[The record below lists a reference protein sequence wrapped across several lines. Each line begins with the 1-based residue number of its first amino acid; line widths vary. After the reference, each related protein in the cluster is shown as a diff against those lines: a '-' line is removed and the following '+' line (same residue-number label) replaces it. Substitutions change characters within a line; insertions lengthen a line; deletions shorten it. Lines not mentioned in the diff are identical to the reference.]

1 MAAIIK
7 HDEYHF
13 LHAPLTMVRN
23 DTLVTASGAVLK
35 SMQVFLQPEAFKKN
49 MQVNQPKDISH
60 FHIVGINYK
69 KTDAAIRGLFAINQ
83 EQYQQLL
90 QTAQQAGLNDL
101 FVLSTCNRTEIYGF
115 APDVEVLM
123 NLLCDAAHGNRQVFK
138 EMAYHR
144 TGEGAIRHL
153 YHVGTGL
160 DSQILGDYEIVG
172 QIKGAAKFAKGAGCI
187 GTFIERLVNS
197 VLQVS
202 KLIKNE
208 TGLSSGT
215 VSVAFAAVRLLE
227 SKIPDIKNKKIVLL
241 GVGKIGRNT
250 CKNMMEYLG
259 VRNITLI
266 NRTTAVAKEFAG
278 THGLQYAPYEEM
290 DAVLKAAD
298 VILVATNSPQPTIL
312 KAHLEGTQ
320 PKLVIDLSIPFNVA
334 ADVRELPHVEVVNVD
349 DLSKVQ
355 DETLQK
361 RLNEVPKAMSIIE
374 EHMEEFLYWFKMRK
388 HAVVL
393 KAVKEKLTEI
403 HAREIKEQKNGAQ
416 YNMDDMEEV
425 SSRIIQKMINLMA
438 GKVRKESEKGDL
450 YIAMINDIFEAGVNQ
465 E

>member
-1 MAAIIK
+1 
-7 HDEYHF
+7 
-13 LHAPLTMVRN
+13 
-23 DTLVTASGAVLK
+23 
-35 SMQVFLQPEAFKKN
+35 
-49 MQVNQPKDISH
+49 MQVNQPKDISN

-83 EQYQQLL
+83 DQYQQLL
-90 QTAQQAGLNDL
+90 LAAKAAGMNDL

-115 APDVEVLM
+115 AADPKDLGA
-123 NLLCDAAHGNRQVFK
+123 LLCTAADGNPQVFG
-138 EMAYHR
+138 EMAYHKS
-144 TGEGAIRHL
+144 GEQAIRHL

-160 DSQILGDYEIVG
+160 DSQILGDYEIIG
-172 QIKGAAKFAKGAGCI
+172 QIKGAAKFAKAEGCV
-187 GTFIERLVNS
+187 GTFLERLVNS

-227 SKIPDIKNKKIVLL
+227 NKVSDIQNKKIVLL

-259 VRNITLI
+259 VSNITLI
-266 NRTTAVAKEFAG
+266 NRTTAVAEDFAG
-278 THGLQYAPYEEM
+278 KHGLQYAPYEQM
-290 DAVLKAAD
+290 DDVLKNAD
-298 VILVATNSPQPTIL
+298 IILVATNAPSPTIL
-312 KAHLEGTQ
+312 RTHVEDAA
-320 PKLVIDLSIPFNVA
+320 PKLIVDLSIPFNVA
-334 ADVRELPHVEVVNVD
+334 PDVKELAHVDVVNVD
-349 DLSKVQ
+349 ELSKVQ

-361 RLNEVPKAMSIIE
+361 RLNEVPKAMAIIE

-416 YNMDDMEEV
+416 YKLEDIEAV

-438 GKVRKESEKGDL
+438 GKVRREAESDKGDQ
-450 YIAMINDIFEAGVNQ
+450 YIAMISEIFETGNNQ

>member
-1 MAAIIK
+1 MIK
-7 HDEYHF
+7 HDENHF
-13 LHAPLTMVRN
+13 LGAFVNRGRN
-23 DTLVTASGAVLK
+23 DTLVTAPGVVLK
-35 SMQVFLQPEAFKKN
+35 CMPVFLHPEAFKKN

-69 KTDAAIRGLFAINQ
+69 KTDAAIRGLYAISQ
-83 EQYQQLL
+83 DQYQQLL
-90 QTAQQAGLNDL
+90 QTAREAGLNDL

-115 APDVEVLM
+115 AAEASVLRD
-123 NLLCDAAHGNRQVFK
+123 LLCNAASGDPQVFA
-138 EMAYHR
+138 ELAYAKS
-144 TGEGAIRHL
+144 GEEAVRHL

-172 QIKGAAKFAKGAGCI
+172 QIKNAAKFAKANGAI
-187 GTFIERLVNS
+187 GTFLERLVNS

-215 VSVAFAAVRLLE
+215 VSVAFAAVRMLE
-227 SKIPDIKNKKIVLL
+227 KKVQDIKDKNIVLL

-266 NRTTAVAKEFAG
+266 NRTAAVAEEFAG
-278 THGLQYAPYEEM
+278 QHGLQFTPFDQM
-290 DAVLKAAD
+290 NGTLKHAD
-298 VILVATNSPQPTIL
+298 VILVATNAPQPTIL
-312 KAHLEGTQ
+312 PAHMEGGCC
-320 PKLVIDLSIPFNVA
+320 KLIIDLSIPFNVA
-334 ADVRELPHVEVVNVD
+334 PEVRELGHVEVVNVD

-355 DETLQK
+355 DETLQM
-361 RLNEVPKAMSIIE
+361 RLSEVPKAVAIID

-403 HAREIKEQKNGAQ
+403 HAREIKEQKNGAH
-416 YNMDDMEEV
+416 YNLEDLEEV

-438 GKVRKESEKGDL
+438 GKVRRESDKGDD
-450 YIAMINDIFEAGVNQ
+450 YIAMISDIFETGVNQ

>member
-1 MAAIIK
+1 M
-7 HDEYHF
+7 F
-13 LHAPLTMVRN
+13 RN
-23 DTLVTASGAVLK
+23 DTLVTAPDAVLK
-35 SMQVFLQPEAFKKN
+35 CMPVFLHPEAFKKI
-49 MQVNQPKDISH
+49 MQVNQPKDIQH

-83 EQYQQLL
+83 EQYDQLL
-90 QTAQQAGLNDL
+90 LQAKAAGIDDL

-115 APDVEVLM
+115 AASPDVLAE
-123 NLLCDAAHGNRQVFK
+123 LLCSISSGNLQVFK
-138 EMAYHR
+138 EIAYR
-144 TGEGAIRHL
+144 KSGEGAVRHL

-172 QIKGAAKFAKGAGCI
+172 QIKTAARFAKSRGCI

-215 VSVAFAAVRLLE
+215 VSVSFAAVRLLE
-227 SKIPDIKNKKIVLL
+227 KKVEDICRKKIVLL

-250 CKNMMEYLG
+250 SKNMMEYLG

-266 NRTTAVAKEFAG
+266 NRTMAVAEEFAG
-278 THGLQYAPYEEM
+278 QHGLQYAAYDEMEET
-290 DAVLKAAD
+290 LREAD
-298 VILVATNSPQPTIL
+298 IILVATNAQQPTITR
-312 KAHLEGTQ
+312 ANLEGAH
-320 PKLVIDLSIPFNVA
+320 PKLIVDLSIPFNVA
-334 ADVRELPHVEVVNVD
+334 PDVSQLPGVEVVNVD
-349 DLSKVQ
+349 ELSKVQ
-355 DETLQK
+355 DETLQM
-361 RLNEVPKAMSIIE
+361 RLNEVPKAMGIIE

-403 HAREIKEQKNGAQ
+403 HTREIQSQKNGAQ
-416 YNMDDMEEV
+416 YKLEDIEAV

-438 GKVRKESEKGDL
+438 GKVRRDTDKSDQ
-450 YIAMINDIFEAGVNQ
+450 YIAMINDIFETGVNQ

>member
-1 MAAIIK
+1 
-7 HDEYHF
+7 
-13 LHAPLTMVRN
+13 MVRN
-23 DTLVTASGAVLK
+23 DTLVTATGAVLK
-35 SMQVFLQPEAFKKN
+35 CMPVFLHPEAFKKI
-49 MQVNQPKDISH
+49 MQVNQPKDIQH

-83 EQYQQLL
+83 EQYDQLL
-90 QTAQQAGLNDL
+90 CEARAAGVNDL

-115 APDVEVLM
+115 ATSTDILM
-123 NLLCDAAHGNRQVFK
+123 ELLCKVSHGNMQVFK
-138 EMAYHR
+138 QIAYHKS
-144 TGEGAIRHL
+144 GEGAVRHL

-160 DSQILGDYEIVG
+160 DSQILGDYEIIG
-172 QIKGAAKFAKGAGCI
+172 QIKTAAKFAKSRGCI
-187 GTFIERLVNS
+187 GTFLERLVNS

-215 VSVAFAAVRLLE
+215 VSVSFAAVRLLE
-227 SKIPDIKNKKIVLL
+227 KKVENIRDKKIVLL

-250 CKNMMEYLG
+250 SKNMVEYLG
-259 VRNITLI
+259 VKNITLV
-266 NRTTAVAKEFAG
+266 NRTTAVAEAFAG
-278 THGLQYAPYEEM
+278 QHGLQYAAYDEM
-290 DAVLKAAD
+290 DEALQEAD
-298 VILVATNSPQPTIL
+298 IILVATNAPQPTITR
-312 KAHLEGTQ
+312 ANLEGSR
-320 PKLVIDLSIPFNVA
+320 PRLVIDLSIPFNVA
-334 ADVRELPHVEVVNVD
+334 TDVSELPGVEVVNVD
-349 DLSKVQ
+349 ELSKVQ
-355 DETLQK
+355 DETLQM

-403 HAREIKEQKNGAQ
+403 HTREIQAQKNGAQ
-416 YNMDDMEEV
+416 YKLEDMEEV

-438 GKVRKESEKGDL
+438 GKVRRETDKSDQ
-450 YIAMINDIFEAGVNQ
+450 YIAMINDIFETGVNQ

>member
-1 MAAIIK
+1 
-7 HDEYHF
+7 
-13 LHAPLTMVRN
+13 
-23 DTLVTASGAVLK
+23 
-35 SMQVFLQPEAFKKN
+35 
-49 MQVNQPKDISH
+49 MQVNQPKDISN

-83 EQYQQLL
+83 DQYQQLL
-90 QTAQQAGLNDL
+90 LAAKAAGMNDL

-115 APDVEVLM
+115 AADPKDLGA
-123 NLLCDAAHGNRQVFK
+123 LLCTAADGNPQVFA
-138 EMAYHR
+138 EMAYHKS
-144 TGEGAIRHL
+144 GEQAIRHL

-160 DSQILGDYEIVG
+160 DSQILGDYEIIG
-172 QIKGAAKFAKGAGCI
+172 QIKGAAKFAKAEGCV
-187 GTFIERLVNS
+187 GTFLERLVNS

-227 SKIPDIKNKKIVLL
+227 NKVSDIQKKKIVML

-259 VRNITLI
+259 VSDITLI
-266 NRTTAVAKEFAG
+266 NRTTAVAEDFAG
-278 THGLQYAPYEEM
+278 KHGLQYAPYEQM
-290 DAVLKAAD
+290 DEVLKNAD
-298 VILVATNSPQPTIL
+298 IILVATNAPSPTIL
-312 KAHLEGTQ
+312 RTHVENAA
-320 PKLVIDLSIPFNVA
+320 PKLIVDLSIPFNVA
-334 ADVRELPHVEVVNVD
+334 HDVKELTHVDVVNVD
-349 DLSKVQ
+349 ELSKVQ

-361 RLNEVPKAMSIIE
+361 RLNEVPKAMTIIE

-416 YNMDDMEEV
+416 YKLEDIEAV

-438 GKVRKESEKGDL
+438 GKVRREAESDKGDQ
-450 YIAMINDIFEAGVNQ
+450 YIAMISEIFETGNNQ